1 MLLQAEATVDL
12 QTKVENRV
20 LLSIVVKCTVM
31 HCTIST
37 PHNIPGNVKF
47 REHIQQITGADVL
60 GKKLI
65 CVLEACTFRCLGT
78 LFKIG
83 QRMQHSL
90 KSKLQ

>member
-31 HCTIST
+31 HCTLSI

-47 REHIQQITGADVL
+47 REHIQQITGVDMHGRTNSFVHWKHVHL
-60 GKKLI
+60 
-65 CVLEACTFRCLGT
+65 VVW
-78 LFKIG
+78 
-83 QRMQHSL
+83 
-90 KSKLQ
+90 